1 MKGYVLY
8 FFIFLLSTGCNNI
21 RNNDWEPYDE
31 SYEIKSNENHPKSVE
46 LIKTGKQLVGYAIA
60 EIKSRITA

>member
-21 RNNDWEPYDE
+21 RNNVWEPYDE
-31 SYEIKSNENHPKSVE
+31 SYEIKSNEIIQLKECSLNLFNQS
-46 LIKTGKQLVGYAIA
+46 LTIKIIG
-60 EIKSRITA
+60 